1 MADKVP
7 FLSVLMTA
15 YNRETYI
22 AEAIESVLAS
32 SYKNF
37 ELIILDDCSTDKTF
51 VTASFYV
58 NKDERIKL
66 YSNDYNLG
74 QFANRNKAIIL
85 AKGIYV
91 KFVDSDDKIMP
102 NGLELMV
109 KAMEAYPAAGI
120 GVPTKYFSEDNLPTV
135 MNPHESVLQHYLGN
149 NHLCQ
154 GPTGVIFKKQILI
167 KAGLFEVPYGIL
179 ADTLLNIK
187 IASISPTVL
196 FEKNLFFWRRHD
208 EQVTEE
214 QKDNVR
220 MIRERFIILKAVMF
234 YKFLPLNQNE
244 IDLILSN
251 FIKIN
256 SMHFIRYAFRG
267 RFKDAL
273 QIKRDTGLSVSKL
286 VSAILKNSKS
296 NFFK

>member
-15 YNRETYI
+15 YNRDKYI
-22 AEAIESVLAS
+22 AEAIESVLSS

-51 VTASFYV
+51 ATASFYLS
-58 NKDERIKL
+58 KDKRIKL
-66 YSNDYNLG
+66 YRNDYNLG

-109 KAMEAYPAAGI
+109 KAMEAYPDAGI
-120 GVPTKYFSEDNLPTV
+120 GVPAKHSYEDNLPTV

-149 NHLCQ
+149 NHLCH
-154 GPTGVIFKKQILI
+154 GPTGVIFKKEILM
-167 KAGLFEVPYGIL
+167 KAGLFEELYGIL

-196 FEKNLFFWRRHD
+196 FEKNLFFWRMHD
-208 EQVTEE
+208 DQVTVE

-220 MIRERFIILKAVMF
+220 MIRERFIILKAVMC
-234 YKFLPLNQNE
+234 YKFLPLNKNE
-244 IDLILSN
+244 TDLILSN

-256 SMHFIRYAFRG
+256 TMHFIRYAYRG
-267 RFKDAL
+267 RFKDAF
-273 QIKRDTGLSVSKL
+273 QIKKDTGLSAIKL
-286 VSAILKNSKS
+286 VSAIFKNSKS
-296 NFFK
+296 NFF

>member
-1 MADKVP
+1 MDTILPLV
-7 FLSVLMTA
+7 SVLMTA
-15 YNRETYI
+15 YNRDKYI

-32 SYKNF
+32 SYLNF
-37 ELIILDDCSTDKTF
+37 ELIILDDCSTDKTYE
-51 VTASFYV
+51 VASSYLK
-58 NKDERIKL
+58 KDYRIKL
-66 YSNDYNLG
+66 FKNDQNLG
-74 QFANRNKAIIL
+74 QFSNRNKAIEL
-85 AKGIYV
+85 SQGIYL
-91 KFVDSDDKIMP
+91 KFVDSDDKILP

-109 KAMEAYPAAGI
+109 NAMQAFPGAGI
-120 GVPTKYFSEDNLPTV
+120 GVPSKGFSSVILPYEMT
-135 MNPHESVLQHYLGN
+135 PHESVLQHYKGN
-149 NHLCQ
+149 NHLCY
-154 GPTGVIFKKQILI
+154 GPTGVIFKKEILL

-179 ADTLLNIK
+179 TDTLLNIK

-256 SMHFIRYAFRG
+256 TMHFIRYAFRG
-267 RFKDAL
+267 RFKDAF
-273 QIKRDTGLSVSKL
+273 QIKKDTGLSARKL
-286 VSAILKNSKS
+286 VSAIFKN
-296 NFFK
+296 

>member
-1 MADKVP
+1 MDIILPLV
-7 FLSVLMTA
+7 SVLMTA
-15 YNRETYI
+15 YNRDKYI

-32 SYKNF
+32 SYLNF
-37 ELIILDDCSTDKTF
+37 ELIILDDCSTDKTYE
-51 VTASFYV
+51 VASSYLK
-58 NKDERIKL
+58 KDYRIKL
-66 YSNDYNLG
+66 FKNDQNLG
-74 QFANRNKAIIL
+74 QFSNRNKAIEL
-85 AKGIYV
+85 AQGIYL
-91 KFVDSDDKIMP
+91 KFVDSDDKILP

-109 KAMEAYPAAGI
+109 NAMQAFPGAGI
-120 GVPTKYFSEDNLPTV
+120 GVPSKGFSSVILPYEMT
-135 MNPHESVLQHYLGN
+135 PHESVLQHYKGN
-149 NHLCQ
+149 NHLCY
-154 GPTGVIFKKQILI
+154 GPTGVIFKKEILL

-179 ADTLLNIK
+179 TDTLLNIK

-256 SMHFIRYAFRG
+256 TMHFIRYAFRG
-267 RFKDAL
+267 RFKDAF
-273 QIKRDTGLSVSKL
+273 QIKKDTGLSARKL
-286 VSAILKNSKS
+286 VSAIFKN
-296 NFFK
+296 